1 MPLVLIGFLG
11 GLITGVSP
19 CILPVLPMVFL
30 GGGTPAADGALT
42 PGARRRPFLV
52 VLGLVTSFAAFT
64 LFGTLLLSALHLP
77 PDLIRWLGLGALVL
91 LGLALVFPGLEAI
104 IERPFAR
111 LPQPDVQPGGSGFGL
126 GLALGAVFVPCAGP
140 VLAAIT
146 VAGTTGRVGVDT
158 VLLTVSFAV
167 GCAVPLLVF
176 ALAGRE
182 VVARVRAF
190 QRHQR
195 VVRVV
200 SGIVMIALAVA
211 LALNVT
217 DAIQRAIPDYT
228 TSIGNSLGS
237 GLGSSGSDAK
247 APVGLSTCQAAAYTG
262 DDQLR
267 DCGPAPEFAGIEQWL
282 NTDGASPSLAD
293 LKGRVVLVD
302 FWAYSCINCQRELP
316 HAQAWYSR
324 YADDGFVVVGV
335 HTPEYAFEHEA
346 ANVADGAARLGL
358 TFPIALDNDD
368 ATWNAYGNQSWPA
381 GYLIDATGEIRHVS
395 IGEGDYDGEERLI
408 RQLLQAANPGTTL
421 PAATD
426 VADTTPHDVA
436 QSPEMYLGSERTE
449 YFTGNATYPDGTGTF
464 HFPGQL
470 EPSHYALDG
479 TWTASEESLTAGA
492 GARIEL
498 AYHASSV
505 YLDVGGTGTLQVTTD
520 GATRTI
526 AVKGAPNIY
535 TVATNGAPVD
545 GTVTIALSEGLDA
558 YSFTFG

>member
-1 MPLVLIGFLG
+1 MPLVLIGLLG

-19 CILPVLPMVFL
+19 CILPVLPLVFL
-30 GGGTPAADGALT
+30 GGGSPTADGGLPAA
-42 PGARRRPFLV
+42 ARRRPFLV

-64 LFGTLLLSALHLP
+64 LFGTLLLSALHVP
-77 PDLIRWLGLGALVL
+77 SDLIRCLGLGALVL
-91 LGLALVFPGLEAI
+91 LGLALVFPALEGV
-104 IERPFAR
+104 IERPFTR
-111 LPQPDVQPGGSGFGL
+111 LPQPSVRPGGSGFGL

-146 VAGTTGRVGVDT
+146 VAGSTGRVGVDT
-158 VLLTVSFAV
+158 LLLTVSFAV
-167 GCAVPLLVF
+167 GCAIPLLVF

-195 VVRVV
+195 VVRVA
-200 SGIVMIALAVA
+200 SGIVMIVLAVA

-228 TSIGNSLGS
+228 TSIGNSLGR
-237 GLGSSGSDAK
+237 GLDSTGSDAK

-267 DCGPAPEFAGIEQWL
+267 DCGPAPEFTGIEQWL
-282 NTDGASPSLAD
+282 NTGGASPTISGLSG
-293 LKGRVVLVD
+293 KVVLVD

-324 YADDGFVVVGV
+324 YAETGLVVVGV

-358 TFPIALDNDD
+358 RFPIALDNDD
-368 ATWNAYGNQSWPA
+368 ATWDAYGNESWPA
-381 GYLIDATGEIRHVS
+381 AYLIDATGEIRHVS
-395 IGEGDYDGEERLI
+395 IGEGDYDGEEQLI
-408 RQLLQAANPGTTL
+408 RQLLEAANPGVTL
-421 PAATD
+421 PAVTD

-436 QSPEMYLGSERTE
+436 QSPEMYLGSERTQ
-449 YFTGNATYPDGTGTF
+449 YFTGNASYPDGTGTF
-464 HFPGQL
+464 HFPAQL

-479 TWTASEESLTAGA
+479 TWTASEESLLAGA

-498 AYHASSV
+498 SYHASSV
-505 YLDVGGTGTLQVTTD
+505 YLDVGGTGTLTVTAGGT
-520 GATRTI
+520 TRMI
-526 AVKGAPNIY
+526 AVEGAPNIY
-535 TVATNGAPVD
+535 PVASSGAPAD
-545 GTVTIALSEGLDA
+545 GTVTIALSEGLAA